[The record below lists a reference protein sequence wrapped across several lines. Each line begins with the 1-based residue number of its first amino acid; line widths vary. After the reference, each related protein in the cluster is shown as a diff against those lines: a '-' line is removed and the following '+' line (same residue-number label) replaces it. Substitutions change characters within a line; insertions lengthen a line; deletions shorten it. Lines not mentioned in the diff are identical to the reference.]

1 MSFLYQILTF
11 GQERTRVLSK
21 RPYNSTEKM
30 TKDMINK
37 WNETVKPNDIV
48 FHLGDFG
55 DYNLRKHLNG
65 KIILI
70 CGNYE
75 DKLTDKE
82 LLAYG
87 FNEVHRGSYSIK
99 YNNNT
104 VTMQHEPHKVKDR
117 RHLTESGIINLFGHI
132 HKLCMIKKY
141 GLNVGADCH
150 NFTPIDFNTINF
162 YVDGIKELYSDYDV
176 FL

>member
-1 MSFLYQILTF
+1 
-11 GQERTRVLSK
+11 
-21 RPYNSTEKM
+21 
-30 TKDMINK
+30 MINK
-37 WNETVKPNDIV
+37 WNKTVKPDDIV

-99 YNNNT
+99 YKLIVSLKTATCYEINRCRIYT
-104 VTMQHEPHKVKDR
+104 RFERVTSVYNVADSKLFHE
-117 RHLTESGIINLFGHI
+117 T
-132 HKLCMIKKY
+132 
-141 GLNVGADCH
+141 NVR
-150 NFTPIDFNTINF
+150 
-162 YVDGIKELYSDYDV
+162 
-176 FL
+176 